1 MWQNSAMKK
10 RIAYM
15 VIVVLVGACALAGCM
30 SGAETP
36 TLSSATSAT
45 SATIGNKAAQ
55 ATDVVEARLER
66 LDIVED
72 MRPAFDHGEKGREFQ
87 RYIVLH
93 DTESEA
99 DAASIVEYWD
109 QAGAG
114 VAAHFIVNRDGS
126 IVQCVPLDR
135 IAHHAGFGDTGHNE
149 LYGVMDESR
158 DDKVGTVPIGGDMA
172 DYGMNSY
179 SVGIEMTHVGGQD
192 YPEAQLEAVDA
203 LIAYVNS
210 YYGFESRIIDHKG
223 WRTGNSDTSPEFAA
237 YLANYQ
243 AKGTHS

>member
-1 MWQNSAMKK
+1 MKK

-45 SATIGNKAAQ
+45 SAMIGNKAAQ
-55 ATDVVEARLER
+55 ATDVVEAQFER

-179 SVGIEMTHVGGQD
+179 SVGIEMAHVGGQD